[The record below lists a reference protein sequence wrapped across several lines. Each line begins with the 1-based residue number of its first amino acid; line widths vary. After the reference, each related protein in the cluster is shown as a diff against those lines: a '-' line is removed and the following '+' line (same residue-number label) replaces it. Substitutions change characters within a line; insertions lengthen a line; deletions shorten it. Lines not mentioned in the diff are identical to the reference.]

1 MAEIC
6 GLGALM
12 HTLVARD
19 ADLGFATSRLLGG
32 LIFSLGLVLVTVA
45 MAEVH
50 WCVCLRPQA

>member
-1 MAEIC
+1 MAEVF

-19 ADLGFATSRLLGG
+19 AGLGFATSRLLGG
-32 LIFSLGLVLVTVA
+32 LVFSVGLVLVTVVEA
-45 MAEVH
+45 H

>member
-1 MAEIC
+1 MAEIF
-6 GLGALM
+6 GLDALM

-19 ADLGFATSRLLGG
+19 TGLGFATSRLLGG

-45 MAEVH
+45 EVH